1 MKKDDLMDP
10 LDFLNEESNAISHK
24 AIEELWNQQDP
35 IQIARDL
42 NAVIQFMLSSDT
54 TDTEV

>member
-1 MKKDDLMDP
+1 MDP